1 MYVHLDLDVLDPDD
15 VPGPV
20 PGARRAAAR
29 QALDVFEAVAADC
42 ELVGLE
48 ITAFF
53 APEDELERQADASVV
68 LGAIEP
74 LLEAIPEGERVGG

>member
-1 MYVHLDLDVLDPDD
+1 MTSRPSSPPPVGC
-15 VPGPV
+15 GPTSCC
-20 PGARRAAAR
+20 
-29 QALDVFEAVAADC
+29 DVFEAVAADC

-48 ITAFF
+48 VTAFH

-74 LLEAIPEGERVGG
+74 LLEAIPEGERVRG

>member
-1 MYVHLDLDVLDPDD
+1 M
-15 VPGPV
+15 
-20 PGARRAAAR
+20 
-29 QALDVFEAVAADC
+29 AADC